1 MIFTFGDS
9 WTAKTNYYGE
19 TYSPYKVWPELLD
32 KESKNF
38 AWPGASNKE
47 ILEQVVEAT
56 INYPIAKVDKVIV
69 AFTSIARLTL
79 NPSVNME
86 LCIADH
92 PEYPWYESVQKVVF
106 EKAGLT
112 QLLHDCNL
120 GLHAIESMVKNTWG
134 CKIHFIPVFED
145 CEFWRSKE
153 NFLQHSLIN
162 ILFNEENKRYFMYD
176 CPVYEFGFLQDAN
189 VNGKEWANKHLDSNW
204 HKAHFERSNFTLTS
218 ALFDDTQHPNQQGH
232 RVLAKY
238 FNQLLG

>member
-112 QLLHDCNL
+112 QLLHD
-120 GLHAIESMVKNTWG
+120 
-134 CKIHFIPVFED
+134 
-145 CEFWRSKE
+145 
-153 NFLQHSLIN
+153 
-162 ILFNEENKRYFMYD
+162 
-176 CPVYEFGFLQDAN
+176 
-189 VNGKEWANKHLDSNW
+189 
-204 HKAHFERSNFTLTS
+204 
-218 ALFDDTQHPNQQGH
+218 
-232 RVLAKY
+232 
-238 FNQLLG
+238 